1 MRARNNSESEGY
13 RAKADLESPE
23 YGEKVARP
31 VMDAIDAMHPAYREL
46 VNDYGYIDVYRAWR
60 RGMPPEVIRDRARDG
75 VFRL

>member
-1 MRARNNSESEGY
+1 MRARSNSEAAGY
-13 RAKADLESPE
+13 QAKVDLESPE
-23 YGEKVARP
+23 YGERVARP
-31 VMDAIDAMHPAYREL
+31 TMAAIEAMPPVWRAL